1 MFHLHAAWAL
11 LETDFAADVRIGI
24 ADGWIVSV
32 TPGTAPEPGDELLQG
47 VLVPGMTNLH
57 SHAFQRAFAGTTEYQ
72 AGGTDFWLWRE
83 QMYRFAA
90 NMNPDRT
97 EKVAAWLGME
107 LLKGGYTGLIE
118 FHYVQNNA
126 AGARYAP
133 ATAMADAI
141 EAGAQRAGI
150 ALTMLYG
157 IYETGSFN
165 NAPLQGG
172 QIMFRNSAEDAV
184 RMLAAALPRA
194 TPDLRFGLAPHS
206 LRAVPPAALAVAV
219 AGAASLDAAVPI
231 HIHVAEQI
239 REVADCLAALG
250 APPVAWLLDHAPVD
264 PNWCLI
270 HATHATPAELQ
281 AVARTGA
288 AIGLCP
294 TTEAN
299 LGDGIFDLP
308 ALMQPGGDFGFGSDS
323 NVALDAFGEAR
334 QLEYSQRLA
343 GRRRNVGT
351 GRMPHTGMALWHMAA
366 GAGARVAGRV
376 AGSIVPGKRADVVVV
391 GPTAETASASA
402 DFMLDAAIFAHTGR
416 AARHVMV
423 GGEWLVRDGV
433 HMHEDEIEAGY
444 RRALQGC
451 S

>member
-11 LETDFAADVRIGI
+11 LSTGFARAVRIGI
-24 ADGWIVSV
+24 DDGTIVAV
-32 TPGTAPEPGDELLQG
+32 TPDTLPEAGDECLDG
-47 VLVPGMTNLH
+47 ILVPGMTNLH
-57 SHAFQRAFAGTTEYQ
+57 SHAFQRAFAGTTEYR

-90 NMNPDRT
+90 NMNPDRM
-97 EKVAAWLGME
+97 EKVAAWLGMA
-107 LLKGGYTGLIE
+107 LLKGGYTGLTE
-118 FHYVQNNA
+118 FHYLQNEA
-126 AGARYAP
+126 AGNRYTP

-141 EAGAQRAGI
+141 EAGARRAGI

-157 IYETGSFN
+157 IYETSTFN

-206 LRAVPPAALAVAV
+206 LRAVPPAALAVTV
-219 AGAASLDAAVPI
+219 AGAASLDASAPI
-231 HIHVAEQI
+231 HIHVAEQT
-239 REVADCLAALG
+239 REVADCVAALG
-250 APPVAWLLDHAPVD
+250 APPVAWLLDHAPVG

-270 HATHATPAELQ
+270 HATHATQAELR
-281 AVARTGA
+281 AVAGSGA

-294 TTEAN
+294 TTEGN

-308 ALMQPGGDFGFGSDS
+308 ALTAAGGDFGFGSDS

-351 GRMPHTGMALWHMAA
+351 GRIPHTGTALWHMAA
-366 GAGARVAGRV
+366 NAGARAAGRA
-376 AGSIVPGKRADVVVV
+376 AGSIAPGKRADFVVI
-391 GPTAETASASA
+391 GATAETASASP
-402 DFMLDAAIFAHTGR
+402 DFMLDAAIFASNGPP
-416 AARHVMV
+416 ARHVMV
-423 GGEWLVRDGV
+423 GGAWKIRDLI
-433 HMHEDEIEAGY
+433 HAQQDEIESGY
-444 RRALQGC
+444 RDALQGC
-451 S
+451 A

>member
-1 MFHLHAAWAL
+1 
-11 LETDFAADVRIGI
+11 
-24 ADGWIVSV
+24 
-32 TPGTAPEPGDELLQG
+32 
-47 VLVPGMTNLH
+47 MTNLH

-206 LRAVPPAALAVAV
+206 LRAVPPASLREAV
-219 AGAASLDAAVPI
+219 AGAAAIDASAPI
-231 HIHVAEQI
+231 HIHVSEQTAEVDAC
-239 REVADCLAALG
+239 RATLG
-250 APPVAWLLDHAPVD
+250 APPVGWLLDHAPVGS
-264 PNWCLI
+264 NWCLI
-270 HATHATPAELQ
+270 HATHAGDAELRRVAATG
-281 AVARTGA
+281 AVA
-288 AIGLCP
+288 GLCP
-294 TTEAN
+294 STEAD
-299 LGDGIFDLP
+299 LGDGIFP
-308 ALMQPGGDFGFGSDS
+308 FGPFTEAGGRFGVGSDS
-323 NVALDAFGEAR
+323 NVCLDPCDELR
-334 QLEYSQRLA
+334 LLEYAQRLSR
-343 GRRRNVGT
+343 RRRNLGPGRLDGASRHTGQALWQAAARGGAQASGRQT
-351 GRMPHTGMALWHMAA
+351 GRIA
-366 GAGARVAGRV
+366 
-376 AGSIVPGKRADVVVV
+376 PGHRADFCALA
-391 GPTAETASASA
+391 PNAETSDAGPA
-402 DFMLDAAIFAHTGR
+402 FTVDAAIFAPGDR
-416 AARHVMV
+416 PVRQVMV
-423 GGEWLVRDGV
+423 GGTWLVRDGR
-433 HMHEDEIEAGY
+433 HHAAETITTAYRAALAGL
-444 RRALQGC
+444 A
-451 S
+451 